1 MNCFQPFLLSL
12 TASRH
17 YTNNYILFLFYFPL
31 PNNTHTPFSKTKMQI
46 QTLLLTGALA
56 LCADAAVIIN
66 RAASNSSSSA
76 AAATGDADFGSCTP
90 TIDFQLGRAE
100 FNRKATEGTFFPT
113 DATLVASTGQSDA
126 LNPNIITTF
135 VCNQLTNVCGA
146 NDAAKTACASAKDVV
161 AGLGTKDETTADAF
175 NQALGF

>member
-1 MNCFQPFLLSL
+1 MNCSIPSKVLILTFSPDREPAFYQIIHRLTNLFATQHPF
-12 TASRH
+12 
-17 YTNNYILFLFYFPL
+17 FPK
-31 PNNTHTPFSKTKMQI
+31 PKKQKMQI
-46 QTLLLTGALA
+46 QTLFLATLA
-56 LCADAAVIIN
+56 LCGTDAAVLR
-66 RAASNSSSSA
+66 RAGNSTTSAS
-76 AAATGDADFGSCTP
+76 GADFGSCTP

-113 DATLVASTGQSDA
+113 DPTLVASTGQSDA

-146 NDAAKTACASAKDVV
+146 NDVAKSTCASAKEAVSSLT
-161 AGLGTKDETTADAF
+161 AKDQTTADAF